1 MLRPEKMRKVRLV
14 AIRSVSHSLLSELH
28 RMGAVEIKR
37 FESEGFESGKPVELY
52 DSISSELTR
61 VRSMKS
67 VLGLGRESP
76 PIVEMPPEEALAL
89 SGALELPEGLREKRT
104 QIENN
109 ESKISFLESRLEDAK
124 KLSKFSTD
132 FSNLDSGTLTFS
144 VGELPYAKLA
154 SLRKLLSGYGIE
166 HHRDGGS
173 AVFAIAYPQDD
184 SKVEDAFGKC
194 GVSLIDTE
202 GFTTPEKTVEA
213 LNSEIARIGRENASL
228 EAEVSA
234 TSAKMGGEILK
245 AESALSLCAERTLI
259 TKEMGFGS
267 QTMILEGWIKEADLG
282 KLKNTLNSKFSGKAY
297 LETVSTGEEPPVV
310 LNNPESTHPFQF
322 LVELFSLP
330 KASEIDPTLVLL
342 ITVPIIYGMMLGD
355 VFYGVISFLLASWI
369 VGKMKKGGLG
379 YGVASIWK
387 FSAIAGIIFGLI
399 FDEWLGTSSYH
410 ILQILGEWGILNLAA
425 MGITGPL
432 YAGFSRSHQ
441 VSLLIGMSIL
451 LGVVHL
457 ALGFFLGAMNEWH
470 HNRKHAI
477 GKLAWIFIEI
487 GGVIAIMSL
496 MFAIFPE
503 SVGFAGLGILVA
515 AIAVVALTE
524 GPIGLIELPG
534 LVGNVLSYARIA
546 AVGLVGVL
554 LAELINDAFIPLPEQ
569 GLFYAILMLPILLL
583 FHVLNIGL
591 AMVEC
596 LVQGGRLNLVEFYSK
611 FFSGGGKEFT
621 PFMMGAKPKQ

>member
-1 MLRPEKMRKVRLV
+1 MRKVRLV

-28 RMGAVEIKR
+28 RMGMVEVRR

-52 DSISSELTR
+52 DSISSELSR

-67 VLGLGRESP
+67 VLGLGDKSSP
-76 PIVEMPPEEALAL
+76 PVEMAPEEALSL
-89 SGALELPEGLREKRT
+89 SGGIGLPDGLREKRS

-109 ESKISFLESRLEDAK
+109 ESKISFSASRLKDAK
-124 KLSKFSTD
+124 KLSKFSAD
-132 FSNLDSGTLTFS
+132 FSNLASSTLTFS

-154 SLRKLLSGYGIE
+154 ALRKLLGGYGIE
-166 HHRDGGS
+166 HHRAGDS
-173 AVFAIAYPQDD
+173 AVFAIAYPQGD

-194 GVSLIDTE
+194 GVSLVDTE
-202 GFTTPEKTVEA
+202 GFTTPEKTVHS
-213 LNSEIARIGRENASL
+213 LNSEISRLKRENASL

-234 TSAKMGGEILK
+234 AALK
-245 AESALSLCAERTLI
+245 LEDGLLRAESALSLCAERTLI

-267 QTMILEGWIKEADLG
+267 QTMILEGWIKESDLG
-282 KLKNTLNSKFSGKAY
+282 KLKNTLTSKFSGKAY
-297 LETVSTGEEPPVV
+297 LETVSTKEEPPVV
-310 LNNPESTHPFQF
+310 LNNPESSHPFQF

-330 KASEIDPTLVLL
+330 KAAEIDPTLVLL
-342 ITVPIIYGMMLGD
+342 ITIPIIYGMMLGD
-355 VFYGVISFLLASWI
+355 VFYGVISFLLANWI

-387 FSAIAGIIFGLI
+387 FSAISGIIFGLI

-410 ILQILGEWGILNLAA
+410 LLQILGEWGVLNLTA

-457 ALGFFLGAMNEWH
+457 ALGFFLGAVNEWN

-503 SVGFAGLGILVA
+503 SVGFAGLGILMA
-515 AIAVVALTE
+515 SIAVVAFTE

-554 LAELINDAFIPLPEQ
+554 LAELINDAFIPLPDQ
-569 GLFYAILMLPILLL
+569 GLFYAILMVPILLL

-611 FFSGGGKEFT
+611 FFHGGGKEFT
-621 PFMMGAKPKQ
+621 PFMMGVKPKQ